1 MNSESNSSSSSRTST
16 ATRSCRICNA
26 NVRPRKNYTPNIC
39 EACQKFFRRN
49 VTKFDDLMCS
59 TGQFNCNVQDGR
71 RWCAKCRFEK
81 CLRFGMKS
89 KFLKFRNR
97 SQSMAMSTR
106 EGSEVDKESV
116 ELSMASSPLAVT
128 NCPQSPVNVDLGQIS
143 NSLPSQQLNLSPA
156 DPTLDAAERFLKASF
171 TAYTELSGVEKVCP
185 CFFF

>member
-1 MNSESNSSSSSRTST
+1 MNSDSNSSSSRQSAT
-16 ATRSCRICNA
+16 TRSCRICNA

-49 VTKFDDLMCS
+49 VTKCDELMCS

-97 SQSMAMSTR
+97 SQSIATSTR
-106 EGSEVDKESV
+106 EASDVDKESV
-116 ELSMASSPLAVT
+116 EFSIASSPLAVT
-128 NCPQSPVNVDLGQIS
+128 NNCPQSPVNLDFGQTN
-143 NSLPSQQLNLSPA
+143 NSLPSHQLNLSPT
-156 DPTLDAAERFLKASF
+156 DPTLDAAERLLKASF

-185 CFFF
+185 CFIF